1 MNYRL
6 HSHGT
11 SLGTAIG
18 AITIVLLGVSG
29 CASDSGS
36 TEATPS
42 GNHFESDNPEEST
55 FTDDAGNEMQV
66 GQDLELPKEWPSS
79 IPTPDGRL
87 VAVSVVDQSTAV
99 ATWQIDGDVI
109 SAENNYLQE
118 LESQGFETTKSDD
131 LSTESI
137 SVFFALGNGLDIT
150 VSATPGEQESDPG
163 EITVVINPSL

>member
-1 MNYRL
+1 M
-6 HSHGT
+6 
-11 SLGTAIG
+11 SLGKVAG

-29 CASDSGS
+29 CTSDSGP
-36 TEATPS
+36 TEATPT
-42 GNHFESDNPEEST
+42 GNHFESDNPEVST

-66 GQDLELPKEWPSS
+66 GQDLELPREWPSS

-99 ATWQIDGDVI
+99 ATWQIDGDLI
-109 SAENNYLQE
+109 SAENSYLQD
-118 LESQGFETTKSDD
+118 LESQGFQTTKADD

-137 SVFFALGNGLDIT
+137 SVFFAIGNGLDIT
-150 VSATPGEQESDPG
+150 VSATPGEQETDPG